1 MKYYEAIQFEVGPE
15 HDGWRLDTVLRQ
27 GYGLS
32 RRLLVRL
39 KKTEKGIMVNGERAW
54 TNRIMK
60 TGDRIELYME
70 MESLEQIIPEPLPL
84 NILYEDEHLRRS
96 LYRIGI
102 REPFFRP
109 VPVRSTVFLS
119 ENERWCDDRC
129 RAPMGCHNA

>member
-60 TGDRIELYME
+60 TGDRIELM
-70 MESLEQIIPEPLPL
+70 IW
-84 NILYEDEHLRRS
+84 RWK
-96 LYRIGI
+96 
-102 REPFFRP
+102 
-109 VPVRSTVFLS
+109 VRSKSFQS
-119 ENERWCDDRC
+119 RF
-129 RAPMGCHNA
+129 P

>member
-1 MKYYEAIQFEVGPE
+1 MKRSSLKSVRSMTVG
-15 HDGWRLDTVLRQ
+15 GLIRSCAKDTVCR
-27 GYGLS
+27 GGCS
-32 RRLLVRL
+32 CGS

-119 ENERWCDDRC
+119 ENERWYDDRC
-129 RAPMGCHNA
+129 RAPMECHNA